1 MGKMKKQRK
10 TGRRSEKMFYI
21 MCFFLVLLFLTAI
34 LAPVLAPNDPYK
46 TDILHQLSAPG
57 GSYPLGTDELG
68 RCILSRILYG
78 ARTSLFASVIIVVIV
93 FVIGAALGILAGYF
107 GGWVDGL
114 LKRITTIFQAFP
126 RMILAI
132 AVAGVLGIGIRN
144 TILALCAVYWTEYA
158 RLSRSIVI
166 SLKERTFIQAAKVCG
181 ESEAGIMIRHIFPN
195 VFPDMVVTAALD
207 IGSIIMEISALS
219 FLGMGIKTP
228 MAEWGAMMSAG
239 RQYMQTNQLLIV
251 IPGIAIFITV
261 IIFNLF
267 GEKLRDRLDLQ

>member
-1 MGKMKKQRK
+1 MKKFRRK
-10 TGRRSEKMFYI
+10 KSGHSETMFYI
-21 MCFFLVLLFLTAI
+21 MCFFLLLLFLTAI
-34 LAPVLAPNDPYK
+34 LAPLLAPNDPYK
-46 TDILHQLSAPG
+46 TDILYQLAAPG
-57 GSYPLGTDELG
+57 GKYPLGTDELG

-78 ARTSLFASVIIVVIV
+78 ARTSLFASLIVVVIV
-93 FVIGAALGILAGYF
+93 FIFGAALGILAGYL

-114 LKRITTIFQAFP
+114 LNRITTVFQAFP

-181 ESEAGIMIRHIFPN
+181 ESEIGIMVRHIFPN
-195 VFPDMVVTAALD
+195 VFPDMIVTAALD

-267 GEKLRDRLDLQ
+267 GEKLRDRLNLQ